1 MWMTTKWCGS
11 PPSTSDHYWGWC
23 EGEHFWWEMEEHW
36 IWTARWCDRM
46 WKRRNLTRQDTGRG
60 GAQVVR
66 EGPTMLFGILA
77 PKIRTCGWLWVPP
90 KVGYTSSSTDSTA
103 SERLYCW
110 WQKKYFIINT
120 QNDGLSRNNAKC
132 QIFTV
137 FKLYSFTISIFVPVS
152 IDVISNCPVKRGLVK
167 RL

>member
-1 MWMTTKWCGS
+1 MKGEK
-11 PPSTSDHYWGWC
+11 WGWPRTDV
-23 EGEHFWWEMEEHW
+23 EVPKYFRPLLIPLLM
-36 IWTARWCDRM
+36 RD
-46 WKRRNLTRQDTGRG
+46 GRTLDMDCKVVWQNVKEKEFDQAGQRAG

-66 EGPTMLFGILA
+66 EGPTRLFGILA

-120 QNDGLSRNNAKC
+120 QNDELSRSNAKC

-137 FKLYSFTISIFVPVS
+137 FKLYSFTISIFVLVS
-152 IDVISNCPVKRGLVK
+152 V
-167 RL
+167 

>member
-1 MWMTTKWCGS
+1 MCSELTPRAHISDTRIPQLMQPWLPPSLIVLFWYKGWQMWMTTKWCGS

-46 WKRRNLTRQDTGRG
+46 WKRRNLTRQDRGRG

-66 EGPTMLFGILA
+66 EGPTRLFGILA

-90 KVGYTSSSTDSTA
+90 KVGYTSSSTDSFA
-103 SERLYCW
+103 PERLYCRWKILYNQYSEW
-110 WQKKYFIINT
+110 WVE
-120 QNDGLSRNNAKC
+120 S
-132 QIFTV
+132 
-137 FKLYSFTISIFVPVS
+137 
-152 IDVISNCPVKRGLVK
+152 
-167 RL
+167 